1 MRLDIAAPESV
12 ISPSMDDGMIITFVI
27 TLVIIAI
34 IAAILIIKNVRDNKN
49 VEVPVDKNS
58 DI

>member
-1 MRLDIAAPESV
+1 MRLDIAAPERV
-12 ISPSMDDGMIITFVI
+12 ILPSMDDGMIITFVI

-34 IAAILIIKNVRDNKN
+34 FAAILIIRNVRNNKN